1 MHCLN
6 RNCVRGRGF
15 GKVGWFA
22 YMLRLRLD
30 GGKRGRAGRGKGFVM
45 LGIECVGTASN

>member
-6 RNCVRGRGF
+6 RNRVRGRSF
-15 GKVGWFA
+15 GRFGWFA
-22 YMLRLRLD
+22 YMLGLRLD
-30 GGKRGRAGRGKGFVM
+30 GGKRGRAGRGKGFLM